1 MTFLT
6 LVALTLF
13 FGDSILYSIEK
24 DTSFFRQ
31 GASGSQFGF
40 RKNSCNFIYYILCM
54 FVIVDD
60 LSSSVSITV
69 FDLISA
75 HFPISAQ
82 YDNV

>member
-1 MTFLT
+1 MTFLM

-40 RKNSCNFIYYILCM
+40 RKNSCNSFIIYYACL
-54 FVIVDD
+54 
-60 LSSSVSITV
+60 L
-69 FDLISA
+69 L
-75 HFPISAQ
+75 
-82 YDNV
+82 